1 AALSGRRARHRYGH
15 NTCSSAKGWPCKSTN
30 VLPCII
36 TSAWGNQEQPAG
48 SLPPPGSAQD
58 TSARWR
64 PGRLQTAV
72 GGVALEGCAPGPEEG
87 VRGAESSERRRR
99 RRRKPEGEHR
109 TIVRMTRVASSRGRD
124 RRAAAARKSG
134 ARPRRRGGAHG
145 GCERAASA
153 PVRESAG
160 GPVGRAGRRSEEH
173 EEREER
179 GETGEDEE
187 EHDSLLQRALRLLTP
202 GGGSAGG
209 KTGFF
214 SRTAGREIGRKMAP
228 DLTLNTVGDAPV
240 VRHHQFLRP
249 GSAHM
254 HKSV

>member
-36 TSAWGNQEQPAG
+36 TSAWGNQEPA
-48 SLPPPGSAQD
+48 
-58 TSARWR
+58 
-64 PGRLQTAV
+64 
-72 GGVALEGCAPGPEEG
+72 APGQRAGHLGPLAAG
-87 VRGAESSERRRR
+87 TLANCRGRGRSGRVCARAMKPDWKWKQGREQEWSD
-99 RRRKPEGEHR
+99 PEGEHR

-173 EEREER
+173 EEREGRARRNRR
-179 GETGEDEE
+179 GRRGT
-187 EHDSLLQRALRLLTP
+187 
-202 GGGSAGG
+202 
-209 KTGFF
+209 
-214 SRTAGREIGRKMAP
+214 
-228 DLTLNTVGDAPV
+228 
-240 VRHHQFLRP
+240 
-249 GSAHM
+249 
-254 HKSV
+254 

>member
-1 AALSGRRARHRYGH
+1 FWETREAPVWAQHMFQRQGLAVQEHKRATMHYNLGLGKPTCRPRAARRTPRPVGGRDA
-15 NTCSSAKGWPCKSTN
+15 CK
-30 VLPCII
+30 LP
-36 TSAWGNQEQPAG
+36 WEG
-48 SLPPPGSAQD
+48 SLWKGV
-58 TSARWR
+58 R
-64 PGRLQTAV
+64 PGPKRAS
-72 GGVALEGCAPGPEEG
+72 EGL
-87 VRGAESSERRRR
+87 
-99 RRRKPEGEHR
+99 KPEGEHR

>member
-1 AALSGRRARHRYGH
+1 SGRRARHRYGH

-36 TSAWGNQEQPAG
+36 TSAWAVTLAPGRSRSSLREACRPRAARRTPRPVGGRDACKLPWEG
-48 SLPPPGSAQD
+48 SLWKGV
-58 TSARWR
+58 R
-64 PGRLQTAV
+64 PGPKRAS
-72 GGVALEGCAPGPEEG
+72 EGL
-87 VRGAESSERRRR
+87 RRR

-173 EEREER
+173 EEREGRARRNRR
-179 GETGEDEE
+179 GRRGT
-187 EHDSLLQRALRLLTP
+187 
-202 GGGSAGG
+202 
-209 KTGFF
+209 
-214 SRTAGREIGRKMAP
+214 
-228 DLTLNTVGDAPV
+228 
-240 VRHHQFLRP
+240 
-249 GSAHM
+249 
-254 HKSV
+254 

>member
-36 TSAWGNQEQPAG
+36 TSAWGNQEVLIPL
-48 SLPPPGSAQD
+48 LPRPFPG
-58 TSARWR
+58 
-64 PGRLQTAV
+64 
-72 GGVALEGCAPGPEEG
+72 
-87 VRGAESSERRRR
+87 
-99 RRRKPEGEHR
+99 

-173 EEREER
+173 GER

>member
-1 AALSGRRARHRYGH
+1 ALSGRRARHRYGH

-36 TSAWGNQEQPAG
+36 TSAWGNQEV
-48 SLPPPGSAQD
+48 L
-58 TSARWR
+58 
-64 PGRLQTAV
+64 
-72 GGVALEGCAPGPEEG
+72 
-87 VRGAESSERRRR
+87 ERRRR

-173 EEREER
+173 V
-179 GETGEDEE
+179 
-187 EHDSLLQRALRLLTP
+187 
-202 GGGSAGG
+202 
-209 KTGFF
+209 
-214 SRTAGREIGRKMAP
+214 GRESEEKQERTKRNMIRYFSEPFAC
-228 DLTLNTVGDAPV
+228 
-240 VRHHQFLRP
+240 
-249 GSAHM
+249 
-254 HKSV
+254 

>member
-36 TSAWGNQEQPAG
+36 TSAWGNQEVLSSLREACRPRAARRTPRPVGGRDACKLPWEG
-48 SLPPPGSAQD
+48 SLWKGV
-58 TSARWR
+58 R
-64 PGRLQTAV
+64 PGPKRAS
-72 GGVALEGCAPGPEEG
+72 EGL
-87 VRGAESSERRRR
+87 RKMRERRRR

-173 EEREER
+173 EERE
-179 GETGEDEE
+179 G
-187 EHDSLLQRALRLLTP
+187 
-202 GGGSAGG
+202 
-209 KTGFF
+209 
-214 SRTAGREIGRKMAP
+214 
-228 DLTLNTVGDAPV
+228 
-240 VRHHQFLRP
+240 
-249 GSAHM
+249 
-254 HKSV
+254 

>member
-36 TSAWGNQEQPAG
+36 TSAWGNQEV
-48 SLPPPGSAQD
+48 L
-58 TSARWR
+58 
-64 PGRLQTAV
+64 
-72 GGVALEGCAPGPEEG
+72 
-87 VRGAESSERRRR
+87 
-99 RRRKPEGEHR
+99 KPEGEHR